1 MEYSSFSFGS
11 SSPSSN
17 DSSYP
22 SSSHAASSSS
32 LTTSEILSAVEEEN
46 VSVLTMKTWPNS
58 KLRWKVDE
66 TIVYYSLL
74 YFQLHSLAYYYFIDY
89 CHSHPH

>member
-46 VSVLTMKTWPNS
+46 VSVLTIKTWPNS
-58 KLRWKVDE
+58 KLRWKIIAILTHIE
-66 TIVYYSLL
+66 TS
-74 YFQLHSLAYYYFIDY
+74 
-89 CHSHPH
+89 